1 MLLCLTIPWFIGNCF
16 SPTEFQSVKLL
27 LALSH
32 SIFLTKAVWITLF
45 KIDLNLSLFQSL
57 TLLLLITPD
66 VWLELL
72 QNCFPTM
79 SLLRRAGCVPHTTTK
94 NSVQGNVLDHTHV
107 LSTHSLTVL
116 PPFNCFIVF
125 VGRLIFLA
133 QKLVFY
139 WSVYF
144 ARLSWLKPQP
154 KTETQ
159 PSVNCPPFQWCT
171 AAAHVALD
179 GGTHETWFYWD
190 KFKV

>member
-1 MLLCLTIPWFIGNCF
+1 MFNHPLIYRQLFFSHPVPICDVAVGVVLLDFSHKGGVNHFIQNWSKSISF
-16 SPTEFQSVKLL
+16 SV
-27 LALSH
+27 
-32 SIFLTKAVWITLF
+32 
-45 KIDLNLSLFQSL
+45 L

-66 VWLELL
+66 VWLELF
-72 QNCFPTM
+72 QDCFPTM

-116 PPFNCFIVF
+116 PPFNCFIVI
-125 VGRLIFLA
+125 VGRFIPLA